1 MTHIR
6 ATLCAIVLGSVA
18 ASVAQAQS
26 LTDTER
32 PQVMVLGTFH
42 FANPG
47 RDIVK
52 VEVADVLSPA
62 KQAEILDVVEALA
75 RFQPTKIA
83 IEVLPSAAP
92 RTDSLYHAYRAGQY
106 VLTRSESEQLG
117 FRLAERFEHPRL
129 YPINH
134 VADSPFGAMMAY
146 AEEHDPAFLTWA
158 EEEMT
163 RAAEESNRWQREHT
177 LGEILRMTN
186 EPEDLAA
193 DHGVYMR
200 FARVGAGDTFVGADV
215 AAKWYERNIK
225 IFANLQRIAE
235 PGDRI
240 LVIYGS
246 GHAPIL
252 RDLVAYDRDM
262 VLVEPLEYLP

>member
-1 MTHIR
+1 MTRIR
-6 ATLCAIVLGSVA
+6 AALCAIVLGSVSASA
-18 ASVAQAQS
+18 AHAQS
-26 LTDTER
+26 LPEPER
-32 PQVMVLGTFH
+32 PQVMILGTFH

-75 RFQPTKIA
+75 RFGPTKIA
-83 IEVLPSAAP
+83 IEHLPSAAP
-92 RTDSLYHAYRAGQY
+92 QVDSLYDAYRAGRH

-134 VADSPFGAMMAY
+134 FADSPFGAMMAY
-146 AEEHDPAFLTWA
+146 AEEHDPTFLTWA

-163 RAAEESNRWQREHT
+163 RAAEQSNRWQREHT
-177 LGEILRMTN
+177 IGEILRMTN

-252 RDLVAYDRDM
+252 RALVTADRDM
-262 VLVEPLEYLP
+262 TLVEPLEYLP

>member
-1 MTHIR
+1 MTHAR
-6 ATLCAIVLGSVA
+6 AVLCTIVP
-18 ASVAQAQS
+18 ASVWAVATHAQS
-26 LTDTER
+26 LPEPER
-32 PQVMVLGTFH
+32 PQVMILGTFH

-52 VEVADVLSPA
+52 FEVADVLSPF
-62 KQAEILDVVEALA
+62 KQAEILGVVEALA
-75 RFQPTKIA
+75 RFRPTKIA
-83 IEVLPSAAP
+83 IEHLPSAASQV
-92 RTDSLYHAYRAGQY
+92 DSLYDAYRAGHH

-129 YPINH
+129 YSINH
-134 VADSPFGAMMAY
+134 FADSPFGAMMAY

-163 RAAEESNRWQREHT
+163 RAAEESNRRQREHT
-177 LGEILRMTN
+177 IGEILRMSN
-186 EPEDLAA
+186 DPENLAA

-235 PGDRI
+235 PNDRI

-252 RDLVAYDRDM
+252 RELVTYDRDM
-262 VLVEPLEYLP
+262 DLVDPLEYLP

>member
-1 MTHIR
+1 MIPIR
-6 ATLCAIVLGSVA
+6 ISLCAIVLA
-18 ASVAQAQS
+18 AVWPSAAQAQS
-26 LTDTER
+26 LSDDDR

-52 VEVADVLSPA
+52 FEVADVLSPA
-62 KQAEILDVVEALA
+62 KQAEILDVIETLA

-83 IEVLPSAAP
+83 IEDLPSAAP
-92 RTDSLYHAYRAGQY
+92 RIDSLYDAYRAGQHM
-106 VLTRSESEQLG
+106 LSRSESEQLG
-117 FRLAERFEHPRL
+117 FRLAARLEHARL

-134 VADSPFGAMMAY
+134 FADSPFEAMMAY
-146 AEEHDPAFLTWA
+146 AEEHDPAFLEFVEA
-158 EEEMT
+158 EML
-163 RAAEESNRWQREHT
+163 RATEESNRRQREHT
-177 LGEILRMTN
+177 IGEILRMTN
-186 EPEDLAA
+186 DPGGLAA

-200 FARVGAGDTFVGADV
+200 FVRVGAVDTFIGADV
-215 AAKWYERNIK
+215 TAKWYERNIK

-240 LVIYGS
+240 LVVYGS

-252 RDLVAYDRDM
+252 RDLVTYDRGMD
-262 VLVEPLEYLP
+262 LVEPLEYLP